1 MKKSIKIWFHSG
13 STSDIREFTF
23 HKAVLV
29 FLFLCFGVA
38 VAGASF
44 VGYDYYRIKMQS
56 FNNITLNQTIY
67 RQTNEIQSQRSQLQ
81 SFAQKIEVLKNQVG
95 KLTKFEDKVRLIADI
110 QQTSGSSGLIGI
122 GGIPQNELDL
132 DIPLEEKHNTLI
144 REMHEQVDQTN
155 HAAKIQSLDFT
166 TLIEKLEQKR
176 NLLAS
181 TPSIR
186 PVDGW
191 ITSKFGYRKSPFTGR
206 KEFHSG
212 LDIAN
217 KSGTKLIATANGRV
231 SYAAKKMY
239 IGNLIIIDHGFGRVT
254 KYGHLKKIF
263 VKRGQKIKRG
273 DVIGLLGNSGR
284 STGPHVHYEVRIN
297 GTPVNPLKYILN

>member
-23 HKAVLV
+23 HKAVLGFV
-29 FLFLCFGVA
+29 LLFFGVA

-44 VGYDYYRIKMQS
+44 VGYDYYRIKIQS
-56 FNNITLNQTIY
+56 FNNITLNHTID

-95 KLTKFEDKVRLIADI
+95 KLSKFEDKVKLIADI

-155 HAAKIQSLDFT
+155 HAAKIQALDFT

-191 ITSKFGYRKSPFTGR
+191 ITSKFGYRKSPFTSR

-254 KYGHLKKIF
+254 KYGHLKKLF
-263 VKRGQKIKRG
+263 VKRGQKVKRG
-273 DVIGLLGNSGR
+273 DVIGLLGNTGR

>member
-13 STSDIREFTF
+13 ATSDIREITI
-23 HKAVLV
+23 HKAVLGIT
-29 FLFLCFGVA
+29 FIIFIA
-38 VAGASF
+38 VITGASYI
-44 VGYDYYRIKMQS
+44 GYDYYHLKNIS
-56 FNNITLNQTIY
+56 FNNTLLKQAVNKQQSEIT
-67 RQTNEIQSQRSQLQ
+67 SQRSQIQ
-81 SFAQKIEVLKNQVG
+81 SFAGKIESLKNKVG
-95 KLTKFEDKVRLIADI
+95 NLSKFEDKVRLIADI
-110 QQTSGSSGLIGI
+110 KQTSGSSGLIGI
-122 GGIPQNELDL
+122 GGIPENELDL
-132 DIPLEEKHNTLI
+132 DIPLEEKQNTLI
-144 REMHEQVDQTN
+144 REMHEQVEQID
-155 HAAKIQSLDFT
+155 HASKNQALDFT
-166 TLIEKLEQKR
+166 NLIEKLEQKR

-191 ITSKFGYRKSPFTGR
+191 ITSKFGYRTSPFTGR
-206 KEFHSG
+206 KEFHAG

-217 KSGTKLIATANGRV
+217 KKGTKLIATANGTI

-239 IGNLIIIDHGFGRVT
+239 IGNLIKIDHGFGRVT
-254 KYGHLKKIF
+254 KYGHLKKIL
-263 VKRGQKIKRG
+263 VKRGQKVKRG